1 VFEEAM
7 EAADYAIA
15 RAEETVDRAI
25 GKRARTVLER
35 CTCAAILGAPLAWFV
50 AGRHWDGIA
59 VAGLA
64 LGVALFA
71 TIDAIRSAIRRR

>member
-1 VFEEAM
+1 M

-25 GKRARTVLER
+25 GKRARTIVER
-35 CTCAAILGAPLAWFV
+35 CGCAAILGAPLAWFL
-50 AGRHWDGIA
+50 AGRHWNGIA
-59 VAGLA
+59 IAGLT

-71 TIDAIRSAIRRR
+71 TIDAIRAAIRRR